1 MDGREKPV
9 IWWSFHINSHA
20 LGKFWQPLTYLLS
33 TKLQALLHRSLEGEF
48 QDVGW
53 EGRCSSQTLMAWH
66 QVLKIWSNPDKKLHK
81 TLQIFT
87 NRRSS
92 RTLWKE
98 NTQHTT
104 TFCTPGHWSMPKTL
118 QYTPERVETSKSKLE
133 EGFRQMTRKL
143 WVASTAGCSEKSKI
157 ASNLVPKWIVLC
169 FVSKSSNLILMTTYL
184 SWSLATFHFWN
195 RIYVYRHRV
204 SF

>member
-20 LGKFWQPLTYLLS
+20 LGKFWQPHLLTFCQPNC
-33 TKLQALLHRSLEGEF
+33 KLCFHRSLEGEF

-53 EGRCSSQTLMAWH
+53 EGRCSSQTLIAWH
-66 QVLKIWSNPDKKLHK
+66 QVLKIWINPDKKLHK

-98 NTQHTT
+98 NTQHAT

-118 QYTPERVETSKSKLE
+118 QYTPERVETSKEKKLE
-133 EGFRQMTRKL
+133 ENFRQMTRKL
-143 WVASTAGCSEKSKI
+143 WVASTAGCSEKWF
-157 ASNLVPKWIVLC
+157 PQ
-169 FVSKSSNLILMTTYL
+169 T
-184 SWSLATFHFWN
+184 
-195 RIYVYRHRV
+195 
-204 SF
+204 